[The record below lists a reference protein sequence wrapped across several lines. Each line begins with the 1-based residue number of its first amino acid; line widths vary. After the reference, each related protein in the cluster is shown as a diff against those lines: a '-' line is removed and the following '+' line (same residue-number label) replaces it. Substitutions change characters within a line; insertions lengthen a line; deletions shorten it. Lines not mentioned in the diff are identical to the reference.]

1 MNTHGNI
8 AFEMNTY
15 QEFPA
20 ELCAG
25 IPGASTAN
33 GRTCWNEVHKG
44 DHCEECAKE
53 INEHQHD

>member
-8 AFEMNTY
+8 AFEMNIY

-33 GRTCWNEVHKG
+33 GRTCWNEATTG

>member
-1 MNTHGNI
+1 MK
-8 AFEMNTY
+8 TY

-33 GRTCWNEVHKG
+33 GRTCWNEVHNG